1 MRIAVLNDIHG
12 NLPALEAVL
21 PEVRRERVDQIVIG
35 GDLVVGPMSREVLAR
50 LVDLD
55 IPVRFL
61 YGNAE
66 VAVIQAMHG
75 TMPSTVPERYREW
88 IRWTA
93 EQLHP
98 EYDAL
103 LASWPKTITLDV
115 PGLGAV
121 LFCHGTPRD
130 ENEIITQ
137 VTPEDRVLPVLEG
150 VTARVVI
157 CGHTHMQYDR
167 TIGRTRIVNAGSVG
181 MPFGDPGADW
191 LILGPDVRLRHT
203 EYDLSAAA
211 ARIRATAYPGAEEFA
226 SKYVLD
232 PPTAAQMLE
241 LYGGVQSRTV

>member
-1 MRIAVLNDIHG
+1 MRYALLSDVHA

-35 GDLVVGPMSREVLAR
+35 GDVIVGPMSREVLAG
-50 LVDLD
+50 LTALD

-61 YGNAE
+61 FGNGE
-66 VAVIQAMHG
+66 VAVMQTTAG
-75 TMPSTVPERYREW
+75 QLPASVPEKYRSW
-88 IRWTA
+88 ISWTA

-115 PGLGAV
+115 PGLGDV

-137 VTPEDRVLPVLEG
+137 ITPEDRVLPVLDG
-150 VTARVVI
+150 VTARVVV

-167 TIGRTRIVNAGSVG
+167 MIGLTRVVNAGSVG

-191 LILGPDVRLRHT
+191 LLLGPDVQLRHT
-203 EYDLSAAA
+203 DYDLAAAA
-211 ARIRATAYPGAEEFA
+211 ARVRATKFPGAEEFA

-241 LYGGVQSRTV
+241 LYGGVQSR

>member
-21 PEVRRERVDQIVIG
+21 AEVRRERVDQIVVG
-35 GDLVVGPMSREVLAR
+35 GDVIVGPMSREALAE
-50 LVDLD
+50 LTALD
-55 IPVRFL
+55 IPVRYLF
-61 YGNAE
+61 GNCE
-66 VAVIQAMHG
+66 VAVMQAAAG
-75 TMPSTVPERYREW
+75 KLPASVPEKYRSW
-88 IRWTA
+88 ISWTA

-115 PGLGAV
+115 PGLGDV

-137 VTPEDRVLPVLEG
+137 VTPEDRVLSVLEG

-167 TIGRTRIVNAGSVG
+167 MIGRTRIVNAGSVG

-191 LILGPDVRLRHT
+191 LLLGPDVQLRHT
-203 EYDLSAAA
+203 DYDLTAAA
-211 ARIRATAYPGAEEFA
+211 ARVRATTYPGAEEFA

-241 LYGGVQSRTV
+241 LYGGVASR